1 MDRGDSR
8 KIKTRFLVYLILS
21 LTVLFF
27 VSGLVVAQ
35 TLNGSDSQ
43 EDGISSGSGFIGVA
57 LSTGLAALGAGIGV
71 GIVGAAAIG
80 ALSENPKMLG
90 RTLIFVGL
98 AEGVAIYGLVISII
112 ILGRM

>member
-1 MDRGDSR
+1 MKTKKA
-8 KIKTRFLVYLILS
+8 KISFMIYLFVSLMILFSLSGLILS
-21 LTVLFF
+21 Q
-27 VSGLVVAQ
+27 GLDKTENSV
-35 TLNGSDSQ
+35 GRISSD
-43 EDGISSGSGFIGVA
+43 SGSGFIGVA
-57 LSTGLAALGAGIGV
+57 LATGLASLGAGIGV

>member
-1 MDRGDSR
+1 MRKTMKSAKSR
-8 KIKTRFLVYLILS
+8 FIIYTLLS
-21 LTVLFF
+21 LIILFSI
-27 VSGLVVAQ
+27 SGFVVAQ
-35 TLNGSDSQ
+35 TLNRTDDTTKSQ
-43 EDGISSGSGFIGVA
+43 VSNGSGFIGVA
-57 LSTGLAALGAGIGV
+57 LATGLAALGAGIGV